1 MIFYYYIEISCTVIL
16 IMLAKYCC
24 CFSKTE
30 NKSINDPLL
39 IEEIY
44 QEKDEQLAK
53 SEKRVQFQK
62 EQEYYQIIKEAR
74 QLENK
79 LNKVKN

>member
-1 MIFYYYIEISCTVIL
+1 
-16 IMLAKYCC
+16 MLAKYCC

-44 QEKDEQLAK
+44 KEKENGKEKDELVIN

-79 LNKVKN
+79 LNKVKNYTS